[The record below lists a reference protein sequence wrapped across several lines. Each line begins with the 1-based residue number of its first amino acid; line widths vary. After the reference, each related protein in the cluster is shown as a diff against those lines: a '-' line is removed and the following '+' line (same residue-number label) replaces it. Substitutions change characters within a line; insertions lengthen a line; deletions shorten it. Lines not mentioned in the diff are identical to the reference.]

1 MTTLILGGTGF
12 IGRRAVPRLAS
23 RGERVAVMDIN
34 PNAAN
39 FEEFGDLVTVMRGDI
54 MDFEDVVKAILE
66 SKPDRIMNLAYLL
79 GSGDDTPHF
88 TMKLNV
94 LGMDNCFE
102 AARVCGVNRVTY
114 ASSVAVSGQQSA
126 FGDRM
131 VNEDDAMH
139 GTSQYAMHK
148 RFNEFQA
155 QQFNSVYGM
164 NITGIRPANVTGPD
178 KVRGSTDHVQC
189 VTLPASGEPVR
200 FPKSGFMR
208 LPVHVDDVA
217 EAFVRVTMS
226 TPALIP
232 STTPAAFPS
241 AWATWPAS
249 CAASCPTPT
258 FPSTPTAARRT
269 PATILWTTAA
279 CWESSSSS
287 TRRWRLGCAAS
298 STTCAATTA
307 SRRCSWTQRRK
318 DEKFYV
324 FLWHNP
330 LPSQRQTGRRIIP
343 SPSEGGL
350 GWGWHLTI
358 LTLSVALVFVAVLS
372 AGTTSANG
380 AVRLVVIDEV
390 AGPYLLR
397 VGVLP
402 SEPTL
407 GPLHV
412 SILVQDATGETAV
425 DDATVSVAATGP
437 GAPSQTEAVN
447 SPQSPQLYE
456 GNLWLDA
463 LGDWSLTLDIESS
476 WAGAATPSPF
486 QAREEGGF
494 NLMFVIA
501 AAAAVLVVGSLVLSQ
516 LQRRRRLRRAR

>member
-12 IGRRAVPRLAS
+12 IGRRAVPRLAA

-39 FEEFGDLVTVMRGDI
+39 FDEFGDLVTVMRGDI
-54 MDFEDVVKAILE
+54 MDFEDVVKAILA

-189 VTLPASGEPVR
+189 VVLPASGEPVS

-226 TPALIP
+226 RLLRPPGLQHRRHSRQHGRPGRHRAGLPARRRHILRRRRRQGGLRQLP
-232 STTPAAFPS
+232 GGQQPS
-241 AWATWPAS
+241 AGRVRAGIPVAGDLGAQYHQRRPPRQRR
-249 CAASCPTPT
+249 AAG
-258 FPSTPTAARRT
+258 FN
-269 PATILWTTAA
+269 
-279 CWESSSSS
+279 
-287 TRRWRLGCAAS
+287 
-298 STTCAATTA
+298 
-307 SRRCSWTQRRK
+307 WTQRRK
-318 DEKFYV
+318 DAKV
-324 FLWHNP
+324 
-330 LPSQRQTGRRIIP
+330 
-343 SPSEGGL
+343 
-350 GWGWHLTI
+350 
-358 LTLSVALVFVAVLS
+358 
-372 AGTTSANG
+372 
-380 AVRLVVIDEV
+380 
-390 AGPYLLR
+390 
-397 VGVLP
+397 
-402 SEPTL
+402 
-407 GPLHV
+407 
-412 SILVQDATGETAV
+412 
-425 DDATVSVAATGP
+425 
-437 GAPSQTEAVN
+437 
-447 SPQSPQLYE
+447 
-456 GNLWLDA
+456 
-463 LGDWSLTLDIESS
+463 
-476 WAGAATPSPF
+476 
-486 QAREEGGF
+486 
-494 NLMFVIA
+494 
-501 AAAAVLVVGSLVLSQ
+501 
-516 LQRRRRLRRAR
+516 